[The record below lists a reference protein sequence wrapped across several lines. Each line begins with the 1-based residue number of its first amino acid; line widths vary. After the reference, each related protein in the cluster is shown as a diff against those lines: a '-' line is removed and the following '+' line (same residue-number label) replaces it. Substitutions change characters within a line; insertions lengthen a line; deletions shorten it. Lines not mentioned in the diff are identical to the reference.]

1 MELIVNKKF
10 QAEQHATLHAVRFVY
25 ILGLAAWH
33 VSDSSFPV
41 ELCSI
46 RIIRFANKAVTEV
59 MHRGKYSRTHYRKM
73 WRVDSTLPS
82 DA

>member
-1 MELIVNKKF
+1 MSGRTTCNPTCCEVCVHF
-10 QAEQHATLHAVRFVY
+10 GA
-25 ILGLAAWH
+25 GH

-59 MHRGKYSRTHYRKM
+59 MHHGKYIRTHYRKM
-73 WRVDSTLPS
+73 WRVESTLQS
-82 DA
+82 EA